1 MTDFT
6 TLTVFVI
13 TLAFFTQS
21 LFGFGGGL
29 IAIPVLSLFMPVQ
42 DAVTLASIFQL
53 SMGFLIFRTHKHTG
67 WAHIRALLPSMVIGV
82 ILGILL
88 LKYLNEDL
96 IRLALAGYILL
107 HLART
112 HTKFDP
118 LGRVIKAGGAHL
130 AGFLGGTMNAMIG
143 GGSPAFIL
151 YLKDKAAGSAEF
163 RANITAIL
171 FLSNIPRL
179 AGTLG
184 AGLMTWDIVFT
195 AAIVYP
201 FFLAA
206 LMMGQRL
213 HSRIPQRRFFM
224 IIEILLS
231 LTALLLITKAL
242 SP

>member
-1 MTDFT
+1 MTDLT
-6 TLTVFVI
+6 TLTVLVL

-53 SMGFLIFRTHKHTG
+53 SMGFLIVRTHKDTG
-67 WAHIRALLPSMVIGV
+67 WAHIRALLPATVIGV

-88 LKYLNEDL
+88 LKYLDEDL

-107 HLART
+107 HLSRT

-118 LGRVIKAGGAHL
+118 LGKIIKAGGAHL
-130 AGFLGGTMNAMIG
+130 AGFLGGTINAMIG
-143 GGSPAFIL
+143 GGGPAFIL
-151 YLKDKAAGSAEF
+151 YLKDKAKNTAEF

-179 AGTLG
+179 VGTFS
-184 AGLMTWDIVFT
+184 AGLMRWDIAET

-201 FFLAA
+201 IFLGA
-206 LMMGQRL
+206 LILGQRL
-213 HSRIPQRRFFM
+213 HSRIPQRRFFL

-231 LTALLLITKAL
+231 LTALMLIIKAL
-242 SP
+242 AP

>member
-1 MTDFT
+1 MTDLT
-6 TLTVFVI
+6 TLTVLVL

-53 SMGFLIFRTHKHTG
+53 SMGFLIVRTHKDTG
-67 WAHIRALLPSMVIGV
+67 WAHIRALLPATVIGV

-88 LKYLNEDL
+88 LKYLDEDL

-107 HLART
+107 HLSRT

-118 LGRVIKAGGAHL
+118 LGKIIKAGGAHL
-130 AGFLGGTMNAMIG
+130 AGFLGGTINAMIG
-143 GGSPAFIL
+143 GGGPAFIL
-151 YLKDKAAGSAEF
+151 YLKDKAKNSAEF

-179 AGTLG
+179 AGTFS
-184 AGLMTWDIVFT
+184 AGLMRWDIAET

-201 FFLAA
+201 FFLGA
-206 LMMGQRL
+206 LILGQRL
-213 HSRIPQRRFFM
+213 HSRIPQRRFFL

-231 LTALLLITKAL
+231 LTALMLIIKAL
-242 SP
+242 VP